1 MPSRKRPPES
11 EATLALDQES
21 VRRSLDSHQP
31 GLPGLL
37 VLAGADIGTVFYFDE
52 SGKTIGRDSEA
63 GICLKDELV
72 SRRHAQV
79 YQERSEQGDA
89 IHYVVVDLHS
99 RNGTLVN
106 EERVDRAFLREG
118 DKVQLG
124 RTILKFVVHD
134 AGERRYQQEIQRRIH
149 HDELTGLLT
158 ARRFYERLDERLR
171 RAHREHHTLAVAM
184 MDLDSL
190 KAVND
195 SHGHLAGSF
204 VIKSVGGLLQR
215 ELGPLGDVG
224 RYGGDE
230 FVACLPGL
238 TGDDALPRLQQLLCS
253 VSGATLAF
261 GELALRV
268 SLSVGVATYPW
279 DGLAVEEIVNAADK
293 ALLAAKRAGKNR
305 VEVAQRD

>member
-11 EATLALDQES
+11 EATLALNQES
-21 VRRSLDSHQP
+21 VRRSLDKHEP
-31 GLPGLL
+31 GQPGLL

-52 SGKTIGRDSEA
+52 SGKTIGRDPET

-79 YQERSEQGDA
+79 YQERAEQSDA

-99 RNGTLVN
+99 RNGTVVN

-158 ARRFYERLDERLR
+158 ARRFYERLDERLHH
-171 RAHREHHTLAVAM
+171 AHHEHKTLAVAM

-190 KAVND
+190 KSVND

-204 VIKSVGGLLQR
+204 VIKSVGALLQR

-238 TGDDALPRLQQLLCS
+238 TGDEALPTFSQLLGS
-253 VSGATLAF
+253 LSAQAFTF
-261 GELALRV
+261 GELTLRV
-268 SLSVGVATYPW
+268 TLSVGVATYPW

-293 ALLAAKRAGKNR
+293 ALLVAKRSGKNR
-305 VEVAQRD
+305 IEVAPRD